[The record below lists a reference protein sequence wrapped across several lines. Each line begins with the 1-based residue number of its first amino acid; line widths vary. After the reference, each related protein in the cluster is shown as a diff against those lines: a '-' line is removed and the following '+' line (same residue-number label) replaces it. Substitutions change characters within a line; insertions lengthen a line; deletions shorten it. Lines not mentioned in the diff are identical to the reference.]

1 MLKMLFTVHQTK
13 RWQQLPKN
21 STFSGAAK
29 IKAVKKG
36 TSKITVKLY
45 NGKTAWVKV
54 NVK

>member
-1 MLKMLFTVHQTK
+1 MAKNYSSSNKKVATVT
-13 RWQQLPKN
+13 KN